1 MKPTAQEYHRAI
13 DLGGQARRA
22 GHKLDRNPYRNGCT
36 EKDRLLSEAWDRG
49 HENGKAGKR

>member
-22 GHKLDRNPYRNGCT
+22 GHKSDRNPYKFGNT
-36 EKDRLLSEAWDRG
+36 EKDRLLADAWQNG
-49 HENGKAGKR
+49 HDQGKAK